1 MDVGSIILQDSAAT
15 HCLPHT
21 TCPPSSCYF
30 RKTHYSLLIFTLTPS
45 HLISSL
51 QSFKSLKDFQAFQTF
66 KTIPLDATTL
76 HNKDAAQTQGSCVH
90 P

>member
-1 MDVGSIILQDSAAT
+1 MDVGSIILHDSAAT

-51 QSFKSLKDFQAFQTF
+51 QSFKSFKSFQAFQAF
-66 KTIPLDATTL
+66 KTISLNATTFY
-76 HNKDAAQTQGSCVH
+76 HQEAAQNGPCVH
-90 P
+90 S

>member
-51 QSFKSLKDFQAFQTF
+51 QSFKSLKSFQAFQAF
-66 KTIPLDATTL
+66 KTISLNATTFY
-76 HNKDAAQTQGSCVH
+76 HQEAAQNGPCVH
-90 P
+90 S